1 VLLCSSFLLLVAYLV
16 YSLDN
21 RTALYKNGVELP
33 KDTDI
38 LGSLHVEAKAATDV
52 EQGEDQDHEEEEDRE
67 RVPCLRETKAH
78 SDLLFYF
85 AKTVM
90 YNEVFKK
97 KNNTSLLSTYMTN
110 TLEAFTVLLYA
121 NGYALWKE
129 TCDFEV
135 DNSIQRVAKRRWTDD
150 SRGMGK
156 MNGWPTEAHMLYKD
170 MVKRIG
176 VQKEMPA
183 LRDFEKDL
191 MGRFQSDHGRSQQR
205 RGAAH
210 QHDGDDGNLE
220 GIMDLSDDGE
230 SEEE

>member
-1 VLLCSSFLLLVAYLV
+1 V
-16 YSLDN
+16 
-21 RTALYKNGVELP
+21 KLP
-33 KDTDI
+33 TDTDV
-38 LGSLHVEAKAATDV
+38 LGCLHMEAGAATDE
-52 EQGEDQDHEEEEDRE
+52 EQGEDQGDEEEEDRE

-97 KNNTSLLSTYMTN
+97 KKNTSLLSTYMSN

-129 TCDFEV
+129 TCDFEA
-135 DNSIQRVAKRRWTDD
+135 DSSIQKVAKRRWTDD
-150 SRGMGK
+150 SRGTGK
-156 MNGWPTEAHMLYKD
+156 MNGWPTEAHTLYKN

-176 VQKEMPA
+176 AQKEMPA
-183 LRDFEKDL
+183 MRDFEKDL
-191 MGRFQSDHGRSQQR
+191 MGRFQSDGRSQQR
-205 RGAAH
+205 GGAR

-220 GIMDLSDDGE
+220 GIMDLSDDE